1 MGSCTI
7 VRAIVVRL
15 LFACHGLVS
24 IWLLNKV
31 TQESRFWYLATSFGF
46 LLVETTIT
54 LVRKQG
60 KEWKW
65 FCPSV
70 LIYLTMTVPAIWFLE
85 LHELEKRIEHQISS
99 LLNISNTSLHIVE
112 IHNETYDLSAHLGSV
127 LGVKFEIRLPIN
139 LSPDEWIR
147 TLEQLLLLLLILGRW
162 MLPKGKLTHDQLSQ
176 LLLVYIGTAADIVEF
191 FEAFKEKEV
200 RFNKLLCISILGLWS
215 LSLIQFTLVLT
226 AARARRDQS
235 GLVSR
240 HYNVKQ
246 RKYGC
251 CAADVYGILISIILQ
266 DLPFLVLRLLLIFK
280 FNVLSY
286 TNMFFTSKN
295 TLVILLLVYRLV
307 VVFIE
312 RRSEGIQQKYNNLKS
327 KSDHS
332 RPVMSS
338 KYNGPGIPR
347 SKPCNGNVTTGE
359 KASLVQMDVCLD
371 VQPSVYKLSQEKN
384 NYGRNYNGSKKPE
397 SRF

>member
-1 MGSCTI
+1 MIQDMGSFTI
-7 VRAIVVRL
+7 ARAIIVRL

-24 IWLLNKV
+24 IWLLNQV
-31 TQESRFWYLATSFGF
+31 TQEPRFWYLSTSFGF

-85 LHELEKRIEHQISS
+85 LHELEKRIDHRLTNFNLS
-99 LLNISNTSLHIVE
+99 NISLVE
-112 IHNETYDLSAHLGSV
+112 IHNETYDLSAHLGNV
-127 LGVKFEIRLPIN
+127 LGVNFEIRLPIN
-139 LSPDEWIR
+139 LSPDEWVR

-191 FEAFKEKEV
+191 FEAFKEDEV
-200 RFNKLLCISILGLWS
+200 RFNKILCICILGLWS

-240 HYNVKQ
+240 HYNVKK

-251 CAADVYGILISIILQ
+251 CAADVYGILISILLQ
-266 DLPFLVLRLLLIFK
+266 DLPFLVLRILLIFK
-280 FNVLSY
+280 YNVLSY
-286 TNMFFTSKN
+286 INMFFTSKN
-295 TLVILLLVYRLV
+295 TLVILLLLYRLV
-307 VVFIE
+307 VVFLE
-312 RRSEGIQQKYNNLKS
+312 RRSEGRQQKYNNLKS
-327 KSDHS
+327 KSEHS

-347 SKPCNGNVTTGE
+347 SKPCSGHVTTGD

-371 VQPSVYKLSQEKN
+371 VQPPMYKLSQDKKSNREKD
-384 NYGRNYNGSKKPE
+384 SD